1 MSRNDTEKSRLDVL
15 LVALGHAS
23 TREQAKRMI
32 LAGAVN
38 VEGIA
43 LPKAGMMVRDDVAVT
58 VKERERFVSRG
69 GLKLQHALDTFG
81 IIVSDLVC
89 LDVGAS
95 TGGFT
100 DCMVQNGARLVYAVD
115 VGATQMH
122 ERIRSDARVKLVE
135 HTNAR
140 NLTADLFAQQPEFAA
155 VDVSFISILH
165 ITTALPKVLA
175 PGASAVLLIKPQFE
189 AGREAVSRGRGIIRD
204 EGVHREVLQTVLDE
218 LPRQGW
224 QVCGL
229 IPSPIA
235 GGSGNVEFLCQATV
249 AQLANP
255 VRPVH
260 IDIDAVVRSA
270 RAGL

>member
-1 MSRNDTEKSRLDVL
+1 MTGKDTEKTRLDML
-15 LVALGHAS
+15 LVARGHAA

-32 LAGAVN
+32 LAGNVE

-43 LPKAGMMVRDDVAVT
+43 LPKAGMMVRSDIAVT
-58 VKERERFVSRG
+58 VKQRERFVSRG
-69 GLKLQHALDTFG
+69 GLKLQAALDHFG
-81 IIVSDLVC
+81 IAISDLVC
-89 LDVGAS
+89 TDIGAS

-100 DCMVQNGARLVYAVD
+100 DCMLQNGARLVFAVD

-122 ERIRSDARVKLVE
+122 ERIRYDDRVKLVE

-140 NLTADLFAQQPEFAA
+140 NLDATIFSQQPEFAA

-165 ITTALPKVLA
+165 ITSVLPRVLA
-175 PGASAVLLIKPQFE
+175 PAASAVFLIKPQFE
-189 AGREAVSRGRGIIRD
+189 AGREAVSRGRGVIRD
-204 EGVHREVLQTVLDE
+204 EKVHRQVLETVLDE
-218 LPRQGW
+218 LPRQSW

-229 IPSPIA
+229 MPSPIA
-235 GGSGNVEFLCQATV
+235 GGSGNVEFLCHASV

-255 VRPVH
+255 VKPVH
-260 IDIDAVVRSA
+260 IDIDAVIHSA